1 MFPTKL
7 KGKKKKKNLQQGSMQ
22 KVYLTYG
29 CLLKAKCMN
38 GPE

>member
-7 KGKKKKKNLQQGSMQ
+7 KGKKLQQGSMW

-38 GPE
+38 SPE